1 MVRYR
6 VAFMTGCGIP
16 HRFLPGLQPS
26 RIHESKVVCT
36 HRASRI
42 EGSSHSHRKH
52 AHRETPPGL
61 AHPSAA
67 TCLFYVEQAHIYG
80 RLLRTCIM
88 NGHVG
93 ARMTVRE
100 FMSRYPDKAFD
111 YLVRHF
117 EDDPRVQAEI
127 NGYLTH
133 PESGQSQSYE
143 LSRNQK
149 GSYSTSPVDSHHHV
163 LQLRHLKLHVPLRKN
178 DTLEVPISRSAAP
191 GVYTEVPVSYSIE
204 LTWLRSGA
212 DMTHKT
218 TFHVV
223 VSNLLDIDVL
233 LGEGETGEYSSGS
246 QPNNLPQT
254 SRDFSHVSR
263 GSSGNIPGYAQTPP
277 VPSWHRSAT
286 CTTTDDSSTTT
297 VQHQPSQHYQQP
309 PPFLQPIFN
318 QYKSPQHSSPI
329 IKHPPRPT
337 TQIDTS
343 RSAQT
348 PAVLAASTHQT
359 SDPNAPIS
367 RIRLFLE
374 WGRTPILLW
383 LDLCASG
390 DAFFQAFQKLA
401 LQRKR
406 TLDRAETVLY
416 LRQNKDGVDDEE
428 YPLSLDE
435 EELDADW
442 GSTVAWLME
451 NRRDK
456 PPHIHGRVEVGEG

>member
-1 MVRYR
+1 MPPVRQK
-6 VAFMTGCGIP
+6 P
-16 HRFLPGLQPS
+16 LHRPSFGTSQPPYNNPIS
-26 RIHESKVVCT
+26 PPASASQ
-36 HRASRI
+36 ASRT
-42 EGSSHSHRKH
+42 SSKGES
-52 AHRETPPGL
+52 TP
-61 AHPSAA
+61 
-67 TCLFYVEQAHIYG
+67 
-80 RLLRTCIM
+80 RLWINLVTDTE
-88 NGHVG
+88 NGVKEE
-93 ARMTVRE
+93 TVR
-100 FMSRYPDKAFD
+100 
-111 YLVRHF
+111 VRHAPIPYSVIRMAVI
-117 EDDPRVQAEI
+117 ERLD
-127 NGYLTH
+127 LTDRLA
-133 PESGQSQSYE
+133 GI
-143 LSRNQK
+143 
-149 GSYSTSPVDSHHHV
+149 
-163 LQLRHLKLHVPLRKN
+163 